1 MSWFNWEFWRG
12 KVFTARDRDS
22 PLYAGGDDYGW
33 AGEAVTAETAK
44 KVSAWF
50 RCQRLYADVTG
61 TLPLKFYRRA
71 ENDERVPAPEHPVA
85 RIISSEPNADN
96 TSQEFWSSQAVG
108 LCTRGDSYAEKIQ
121 ANDGRL
127 ISLELLPFDTYP
139 YRNLDG
145 ELRYRSYDFVTRKE
159 IDLPREKVFHIRHC
173 YEFGDRGTSP
183 LAAARRSLA
192 IALATERSVSQT
204 FSRGMRAKGFFTVP
218 QLLTQPQ
225 RDQAKKVLIDPLSGP
240 QGADWGILEAG
251 FDVKTININPKD
263 AEMMLNR
270 RFNVEDICRFMG
282 VPPILVGHAAEGQTM
297 WGTGVENIISS
308 WRTIGL
314 DAFLSTIE
322 KAINRWLL
330 NAAERRELYAEF
342 DRDGLM
348 QGDSAARGALLAQMV
363 QNAQL
368 TPNEGRKKQ
377 NRPSLGPD
385 GDKPLVN
392 STLIPL
398 ADAGRPEP
406 ASPAPPPKAKVM
418 QVTKHDAAGRISETV
433 TREVE
438 ES

>member
-1 MSWFNWEFWRG
+1 MAWWDWSYSKG

-22 PLYAGGDDYGW
+22 PLYAGSEDWGW
-33 AGEAVTAETAK
+33 AGEAVTAESAK

-50 RCQRLYADVTG
+50 RCRRLYADVAG
-61 TLPLKFYRRA
+61 TVPLKFYRRTA
-71 ENDERVPAPEHPVA
+71 NDEREPAPDHPVA
-85 RIISSEPNADN
+85 RIISSEPNPDN

-108 LCTRGDSYAEKIQ
+108 LCTDGNCYAEKHT
-121 ANDGRL
+121 ASDGRL
-127 ISLELLPFDTYP
+127 ISLELLPFETYP
-139 YRNLDG
+139 FRDVDGNLK
-145 ELRYRSYDFVTRKE
+145 YRSFDFVTNKQFE
-159 IDLPREKVFHIRHC
+159 LPREKVFHIRGF
-173 YEFGDRGTSP
+173 YEFGDRGSSP

-192 IALATERSVSQT
+192 ISLATERAAAQT
-204 FSRGMRAKGFFTVP
+204 FSKGMRSKGFFTVP
-218 QLLTQPQ
+218 TLLSAEQ
-225 RDQAKKVLIDPLSGP
+225 RAEAKKVLLEKFTGP

-251 FDVKTININPKD
+251 FDFKTVNINPKD
-263 AEMMLNR
+263 AEMLMNR
-270 RFNVEDICRFMG
+270 RFNVEDVCRFMG

-330 NAAERRELYAEF
+330 DAAERREFYAEF

-377 NRPSLGPD
+377 NRPALPG
-385 GDKPLVN
+385 GDVALIN

-398 ADAGRPEP
+398 SMAGRQRQQQTGESPPDEQEDEP
-406 ASPAPPPKAKVM
+406 V
-418 QVTKHDAAGRISETV
+418 
-433 TREVE
+433 
-438 ES
+438 